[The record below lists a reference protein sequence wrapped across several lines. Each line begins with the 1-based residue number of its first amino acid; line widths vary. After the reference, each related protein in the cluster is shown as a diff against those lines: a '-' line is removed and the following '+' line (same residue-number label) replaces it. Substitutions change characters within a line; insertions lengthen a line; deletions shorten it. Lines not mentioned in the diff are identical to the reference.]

1 MVPLNQM
8 NWLNHNL
15 RRMKFISFSIIYFSS
30 SLFAFAQSE
39 KRVLT
44 FQDAIKTAL
53 KNSIVLN
60 QQRNNLQ
67 LNQTQKIS
75 SIVSMA
81 PNVSANLSASQFNG
95 NSFNSNT
102 GAVVNGVRDNVSGSL
117 SASLNLFSGFNRINS
132 IKQTSNQLDAQA
144 NFVNRTSQDVINTVS
159 TQYLQVML
167 DVELMRVAKENF
179 EALSKQ
185 LEQTKEQVAVGTKS
199 VVDEYNQDA
208 LAKGAELRYVQAEIA
223 LNNDKALLSQTL
235 LIDAFEEFDVERPSW
250 DVNTLGSEKLNP
262 EELAE
267 QAKLHR
273 GDYLRAV
280 KAEDAQR
287 FAMKASR
294 GLMMPSLYAVFNYG
308 SAYNFQR
315 NEPDSVTRFKA
326 IVVADNTQASGYGL
340 KSEETRQ
347 ANEKQRSF
355 NDQFRADNVY
365 KQYGVQLSIPLF
377 NGLQNRTA
385 YAQQRTLYENNQLTR
400 KNLEYQIRNDVVRAY
415 HNYEGAKKAFVVTL
429 DQLKSAEMA
438 FNLETERYNLGV
450 TNFVDFT
457 NANRIYVQAQTD
469 KAQAEYRLLFQKVIV
484 GYTVGTL
491 KPEDFQ

>member
-1 MVPLNQM
+1 
-8 NWLNHNL
+8 
-15 RRMKFISFSIIYFSS
+15 MKLISFSIICFFST
-30 SLFAFAQSE
+30 LLGVAQNE
-39 KRVLT
+39 KKVLT
-44 FQDAIKTAL
+44 FQEAIKIAL
-53 KNSIVLN
+53 KNSITLN

-67 LNQTQKIS
+67 LNQAQKVS
-75 SIVSMA
+75 SIASMA
-81 PNVSANLSASQFNG
+81 PNISANLSASQYNG

-102 GAVVNGVRDNVSGSL
+102 GAVVNGVRDNLSGSL
-117 SASLNLFSGFNRINS
+117 SASLNLFSGFGRINS
-132 IKQTSNQLDAQA
+132 IKQASTQLDAQA

-159 TQYLQVML
+159 SQYLQVMQ
-167 DVELMRVAKENF
+167 DVELMRIAKENF
-179 EALSKQ
+179 AALSKQ
-185 LEQTKEQVAVGTKS
+185 LEQTKEQVAVGAKS
-199 VVDEYNQDA
+199 IVDEYNQDA

-235 LIDAFEEFDVERPSW
+235 LMDAFEEFDVERPSW

-280 KAEDAQR
+280 KSEESQR
-287 FAMKASR
+287 FAMRASR
-294 GLMMPSLYAVFNYG
+294 GLMMPSLVAFFNYG

-315 NEPDSVTRFKA
+315 NEPDSIKVNSSKTFVVT
-326 IVVADNTQASGYGL
+326 DPTQPSGFGL
-340 KSEETRQ
+340 ETRTSPIVI
-347 ANEKQRSF
+347 ATEKQRSF

-365 KQYGVQLSIPLF
+365 KQYGLQLSIPLF
-377 NGLQNRTA
+377 SGLQNRTA
-385 YAQQRTLYENNQLTR
+385 FVQQRILYENNQLAR
-400 KNLEYQIRNDVVRAY
+400 KNLEYQIRNDVIRAY

-450 TNFVDFT
+450 TNFVDFV
-457 NANRIYVQAQTD
+457 NANRIFVQAQTD

-484 GYTVGTL
+484 GYTIGTL

>member
-1 MVPLNQM
+1 
-8 NWLNHNL
+8 
-15 RRMKFISFSIIYFSS
+15 MKRIFLAVFYFIGVACAFSQDAKKI
-30 SLFAFAQSE
+30 
-39 KRVLT
+39 LT
-44 FQDAIKTAL
+44 FQEAIKLAL
-53 KNSIVLN
+53 KNSVLLS

-67 LNQTQKIS
+67 LNQTQKVS
-75 SIVSMA
+75 SIASMA
-81 PNVSANLSASQFNG
+81 PNISANFNASQFNG

-102 GAVVNGVRDNVSGSL
+102 GAVVNGVRDNLSGSL

-132 IKQTSNQLDAQA
+132 IKQASNQLDAQA

-185 LEQTKEQVAVGTKS
+185 LDQTKEQVAVGAKS

-235 LIDAFEEFDVERPSW
+235 LIDAFEEYDVERPSW

-267 QAKLHR
+267 QAKLYR

-280 KAEDAQR
+280 KSEDAQR
-287 FAMKASR
+287 FAMRASK
-294 GLMMPSLYAVFNYG
+294 GLMMPSLFAFFNYG

-315 NEPDSVTRFKA
+315 NEPDSIKINSSRTFVVT
-326 IVVADNTQASGYGL
+326 DPTQPSGFGL
-340 KSEETRQ
+340 ETRTSPLVI

-377 NGLQNRTA
+377 SGLQNRTA
-385 YAQQRTLYENNQLTR
+385 FVQQKTLYENSQLTR

-457 NANRIYVQAQTD
+457 NANRILVQAQTD